1 MDGLCGISAVLL
13 LLMGCYRTH
22 GTCMLNGNSV
32 TFGLSPSELVSG
44 YEKDLGT
51 ARGQESHLHVVQGW
65 DDVCRGHMSWG
76 RMSDLT
82 CILLHYLYSKSLMVG
97 KSQQIQSTL
106 GHWTNQSKFSQ
117 YWGTS

>member
-1 MDGLCGISAVLL
+1 
-13 LLMGCYRTH
+13 
-22 GTCMLNGNSV
+22 MLNGNSV

-106 GHWTNQSKFSQ
+106 GHWTNQSKFINIGAPVKTNWVLERQ
-117 YWGTS
+117 REGEENVLNPDY